1 VNNLNE
7 EKIEESITSLLEA
20 IGENPNREGL
30 IETPKRV
37 AKAYAEI
44 FAGLNHRPEEFTD
57 YKIFHVDED
66 PEMILV
72 QQIPFYSMCE
82 HHLLPFFGVAN
93 VAYVP
98 EDGKVIGISKIPRL
112 VEFVSKRPGM
122 QEKVTT
128 QIVDELEKILHPQGI
143 AVSLSARHMCM
154 EMRGI
159 NRDGLS
165 TYTSKFTGV
174 FKDDRDLKNE
184 FLRQTENQRG

>member
-1 VNNLNE
+1 
-7 EKIEESITSLLEA
+7 
-20 IGENPNREGL
+20 
-30 IETPKRV
+30 
-37 AKAYAEI
+37 
-44 FAGLNHRPEEFTD
+44 
-57 YKIFHVDED
+57 
-66 PEMILV
+66 
-72 QQIPFYSMCE
+72 
-82 HHLLPFFGVAN
+82 
-93 VAYVP
+93 
-98 EDGKVIGISKIPRL
+98 
-112 VEFVSKRPGM
+112 
-122 QEKVTT
+122 VTT